1 MKKVSLN
8 KLSSTQKVVLLFAVL
23 MVFSVDALFAQA
35 GNGVTGLNAG
45 VTEIK
50 RYVVPVTNGVMAI
63 GGVIGL
69 IGGYMVYQKHNA
81 GEPDA
86 AKATIAWIGSLIFLI
101 IVPLIVKG
109 FFG

>member
-1 MKKVSLN
+1 MKKFSLN
-8 KLSSTQKVVLLFAVL
+8 NLTSTQKVVLLFAVL
-23 MVFSVDALFAQA
+23 SVFSVDALFAQA
-35 GNGVTGLNAG
+35 GNGVTGIAAG

-63 GGVIGL
+63 GSVIGL
-69 IGGYMVYQKHNA
+69 VGGYMVYQKHNS

-86 AKATIAWIGSLIFLI
+86 SKATIAWVGSLIFLI
-101 IVPLIVKG
+101 VVPMIVKG

>member
-1 MKKVSLN
+1 MKKFSIN

-23 MVFSVDALFAQA
+23 MIFSADAVLAQT

-50 RYVVPVTNGVMAI
+50 RYVAPVTNGVMAL

-69 IGGYMVYQKHNA
+69 VGGYIVYQKHNQ

-86 AKATIAWIGSLIFLI
+86 SKATITWVGSLIFLI